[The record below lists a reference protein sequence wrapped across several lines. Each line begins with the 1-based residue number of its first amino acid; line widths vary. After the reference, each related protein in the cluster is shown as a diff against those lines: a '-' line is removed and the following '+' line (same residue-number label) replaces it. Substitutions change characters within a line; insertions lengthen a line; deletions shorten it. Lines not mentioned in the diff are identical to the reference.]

1 MNLAHKHD
9 SPQGDVIPFPKQERQ
24 DMSKKEEGYTR
35 LPNSLIDEQIMAQL
49 SDKAFK
55 CLMLI
60 IRQTSGFNRNSDK
73 IATTQFQE
81 ACGIKKT
88 DKVYASI
95 KELEQKSLIKVE
107 RKTGGLN
114 TYYLLENQSQNK
126 VLPENGTTPKNG
138 EGTTPKNGEGTTPK
152 NGEGTTPKNGEGTTP
167 KNGEGTT
174 PKNGEGTTPKNGE
187 GTTPKNGDTTKE
199 NIKENFKENT
209 CSENPVDTVLK
220 LWTPDL
226 DSLNAWLQR
235 SGIAKMTQAEVD
247 GWLLEINGYYSTKI
261 QAGLLTDTQMY
272 TNFVKW
278 IKRNFSSRK
287 PAQPQTSRN
296 VNDAWS
302 NQPTHYD
309 PVEPVELEDWML

>member
-138 EGTTPKNGEGTTPK
+138 EGTTPKNG
-152 NGEGTTPKNGEGTTP
+152 
-167 KNGEGTT
+167 
-174 PKNGEGTTPKNGE
+174 
-187 GTTPKNGDTTKE
+187 DTTKE

-209 CSENPVDTVLK
+209 CTENPVDAVLK
-220 LWTPDL
+220 LWTPKL

-296 VNDAWS
+296 VNDAWA
-302 NQPTHYD
+302 NQSTHYD

>member
-114 TYYLLENQSQNK
+114 TYFLLENHSQNK
-126 VLPENGTTPKNG
+126 ALPEN
-138 EGTTPKNGEGTTPK
+138 
-152 NGEGTTPKNGEGTTP
+152 
-167 KNGEGTT
+167 
-174 PKNGEGTTPKNGE
+174 GTTPKNGE

-199 NIKENFKENT
+199 NIKENFKENV
-209 CSENPVDTVLK
+209 CSENPVDAVLK
-220 LWTPDL
+220 LWTPNL
-226 DSLNAWLQR
+226 DALNAWLQR
-235 SGIAKMTQAEVD
+235 SGIAKMTQSEVD

-287 PAQPQTSRN
+287 PAPKAQEQIDFRN
-296 VNDAWS
+296 VNAAWENIHPDYS
-302 NQPTHYD
+302 NAS
-309 PVEPVELEDWML
+309 EPVELEDWML

>member
-167 KNGEGTT
+167 KNG
-174 PKNGEGTTPKNGE
+174 
-187 GTTPKNGDTTKE
+187 DTTKE

-247 GWLLEINGYYSTKI
+247 GWLLEINGYYSTKLE
-261 QAGLLTDTQMY
+261 AGLLTDTQMY

-296 VNDAWS
+296 VNDAWA
-302 NQPTHYD
+302 NN
-309 PVEPVELEDWML
+309 PVQYTKTLEEAEIPEDWV

>member
-152 NGEGTTPKNGEGTTP
+152 NGEGTTPKNG
-167 KNGEGTT
+167 
-174 PKNGEGTTPKNGE
+174 
-187 GTTPKNGDTTKE
+187 DTTKE

-209 CSENPVDTVLK
+209 CSENPVDAVLK
-220 LWTPDL
+220 LWTPNL
-226 DSLNAWLQR
+226 DALNAWLQR
-235 SGIAKMTQAEVD
+235 SGIAKMTQSEVD
-247 GWLLEINGYYSTKI
+247 GWLLEINGYYSTKLE
-261 QAGLLTDTQMY
+261 AGLLTDTQMY

-287 PAQPQTSRN
+287 PAPKAQEQIDSRN
-296 VNDAWS
+296 VNAAWENINPDYS
-302 NQPTHYD
+302 NAG
-309 PVEPVELEDWML
+309 EPVELEDWML

>member
-152 NGEGTTPKNGEGTTP
+152 NG
-167 KNGEGTT
+167 
-174 PKNGEGTTPKNGE
+174 
-187 GTTPKNGDTTKE
+187 DTTKE

-209 CSENPVDTVLK
+209 CSENPVDAVLK
-220 LWTPDL
+220 LWTPNL
-226 DSLNAWLQR
+226 DALNAWLQR
-235 SGIAKMTQAEVD
+235 SGIAKMTQSEVD
-247 GWLLEINGYYSTKI
+247 GWLLEINGYYSTKLE
-261 QAGLLTDTQMY
+261 AGLLTDTQMY

-287 PAQPQTSRN
+287 PAPKAQEQIDSRN
-296 VNDAWS
+296 VNAAWENINPDYS
-302 NQPTHYD
+302 NA
-309 PVEPVELEDWML
+309 VEPVELEDWML

>member
-167 KNGEGTT
+167 KNG
-174 PKNGEGTTPKNGE
+174 
-187 GTTPKNGDTTKE
+187 DTTKE

-209 CSENPVDTVLK
+209 CSENPVDAVLK
-220 LWTPDL
+220 LWTPNL

-235 SGIAKMTQAEVD
+235 SGIAKMTQSEVD
-247 GWLLEINGYYSTKI
+247 GWLLEINGYYSTKLE
-261 QAGLLTDTQMY
+261 AGLLTDTQMY

-278 IKRNFSSRK
+278 IKRNFSNRK

-296 VNDAWS
+296 VNDAWA
-302 NQPTHYD
+302 NN
-309 PVEPVELEDWML
+309 PVQYTKTLEEVEIPEDWV

>member
-9 SPQGDVIPFPKQERQ
+9 SPQGEVIQFPKQERQ

-60 IRQTSGFNRNSDK
+60 IRQTSGFNRSSDK

-167 KNGEGTT
+167 E
-174 PKNGEGTTPKNGE
+174 
-187 GTTPKNGDTTKE
+187 NGDTTKE

-247 GWLLEINGYYSTKI
+247 GWLLEINGYYSTKLE
-261 QAGLLTDTQMY
+261 AGLLTDTQMY

>member
-9 SPQGDVIPFPKQERQ
+9 SPQGEVIEFPKQERQ

-60 IRQTSGFNRNSDK
+60 IRQTSGFNRNSNK

-114 TYYLLENQSQNK
+114 TYFLLENHPQNK
-126 VLPENGTTPKNG
+126 VVPEN
-138 EGTTPKNGEGTTPK
+138 
-152 NGEGTTPKNGEGTTP
+152 GTTP

-199 NIKENFKENT
+199 SIKENFKENL
-209 CSENPVDTVLK
+209 CEENSVDSVLK
-220 LWTPDL
+220 LWVPKL
-226 DSLNAWLQR
+226 EILNAWLQR
-235 SGIAKMTQAEVD
+235 AGIAKMTQAEAET
-247 GWLLEINGYYSTKI
+247 WLLEINGYYSSKI
-261 QAGLLTDTQMY
+261 ESGLLNDTQMY

-278 IKRNFSSRK
+278 IKRSYSTRK
-287 PAQPQTSRN
+287 PAPQQIDHRN
-296 VNDAWS
+296 VNAAWENINPDYS
-302 NQPTHYD
+302 NAGD
-309 PVEPVELEDWML
+309 PVELEDWML

>member
-152 NGEGTTPKNGEGTTP
+152 NG
-167 KNGEGTT
+167 
-174 PKNGEGTTPKNGE
+174 
-187 GTTPKNGDTTKE
+187 DTTKE

-220 LWTPDL
+220 LWTPNL
-226 DSLNAWLQR
+226 DALNAWLQR
-235 SGIAKMTQAEVD
+235 SGIAKMTQSEVD
-247 GWLLEINGYYSTKI
+247 GWLLEINGYYSTKLE
-261 QAGLLTDTQMY
+261 AGLLTDTQMY

-296 VNDAWS
+296 VNDAWA
-302 NQPTHYD
+302 NN
-309 PVEPVELEDWML
+309 PVQYTKTLEEAEIPEDWV

>member
-152 NGEGTTPKNGEGTTP
+152 NGEGTTPKNG
-167 KNGEGTT
+167 
-174 PKNGEGTTPKNGE
+174 
-187 GTTPKNGDTTKE
+187 DTTKE

-209 CSENPVDTVLK
+209 CSENPVDSVLK
-220 LWTPDL
+220 LWTPNL

-235 SGIAKMTQAEVD
+235 SGIAKMTQSEVD
-247 GWLLEINGYYSTKI
+247 GWLLEINGYYSTKLE
-261 QAGLLTDTQMY
+261 AGLLTDTQMY

-287 PAQPQTSRN
+287 PAPKAQEQIDSRN
-296 VNDAWS
+296 VNAAWENINPDYS
-302 NQPTHYD
+302 NAG
-309 PVEPVELEDWML
+309 EPVELEDWML

>member
-138 EGTTPKNGEGTTPK
+138 EGLLPKMGRDYSQKWGGDYSQK
-152 NGEGTTPKNGEGTTP
+152 WG
-167 KNGEGTT
+167 
-174 PKNGEGTTPKNGE
+174 GTTPKNGE

-287 PAQPQTSRN
+287 PAPKAQEQIDSRN
-296 VNDAWS
+296 VNAAWENINPDYS
-302 NQPTHYD
+302 NA
-309 PVEPVELEDWML
+309 VEPVELEDWML

>member
-126 VLPENGTTPKNG
+126 VLPENW
-138 EGTTPKNGEGTTPK
+138 
-152 NGEGTTPKNGEGTTP
+152 
-167 KNGEGTT
+167 TT

-235 SGIAKMTQAEVD
+235 SGITKMTQAEVD
-247 GWLLEINGYYSTKI
+247 GWLLEINGYYSTKLE
-261 QAGLLTDTQMY
+261 AGLLTDTQMY

-296 VNDAWS
+296 VNDAWA
-302 NQPTHYD
+302 NN
-309 PVEPVELEDWML
+309 PVQYTKTLEEAEIPEDWV

>member
-114 TYYLLENQSQNK
+114 TYFLLENHSQNK
-126 VLPENGTTPKNG
+126 VLPEN
-138 EGTTPKNGEGTTPK
+138 
-152 NGEGTTPKNGEGTTP
+152 
-167 KNGEGTT
+167 GTT

-199 NIKENFKENT
+199 NIKENFKENV
-209 CSENPVDTVLK
+209 CSENPVDAVLK
-220 LWTPDL
+220 LWTPKL

-235 SGIAKMTQAEVD
+235 SGIAKMTQSEVD
-247 GWLLEINGYYSTKI
+247 GWLLEINGYYSTKLE
-261 QAGLLTDTQMY
+261 AGLLTDTQMY

-287 PAQPQTSRN
+287 PAPKAQEQIDSRN
-296 VNDAWS
+296 VNAAWENINPDYS
-302 NQPTHYD
+302 NAG
-309 PVEPVELEDWML
+309 EPVELEDWML

>member
-152 NGEGTTPKNGEGTTP
+152 NG
-167 KNGEGTT
+167 
-174 PKNGEGTTPKNGE
+174 
-187 GTTPKNGDTTKE
+187 DTTKE

-235 SGIAKMTQAEVD
+235 SGIAKMTQSEVD
-247 GWLLEINGYYSTKI
+247 GWLLEINGYYSTKLE
-261 QAGLLTDTQMY
+261 AGLLTDTQMY

-287 PAQPQTSRN
+287 AAPKAQEQIDSRN
-296 VNDAWS
+296 VNAAWENIHPDYS
-302 NQPTHYD
+302 NAGD
-309 PVEPVELEDWML
+309 PVELEDWML

>member
-81 ACGIKKT
+81 VCGIKKT

-114 TYYLLENQSQNK
+114 TYFLLENHSQNK
-126 VLPENGTTPKNG
+126 VLPEN
-138 EGTTPKNGEGTTPK
+138 
-152 NGEGTTPKNGEGTTP
+152 
-167 KNGEGTT
+167 
-174 PKNGEGTTPKNGE
+174 

-199 NIKENFKENT
+199 NIKENFKENV
-209 CSENPVDTVLK
+209 CSENPVDAVLK
-220 LWTPDL
+220 LWTPNL

-235 SGIAKMTQAEVD
+235 SGIAKMTQSEVD
-247 GWLLEINGYYSTKI
+247 GWLLEINGYYSTKLE
-261 QAGLLTDTQMY
+261 AGLLTDTQMY

-296 VNDAWS
+296 VNDAWV

>member
-152 NGEGTTPKNGEGTTP
+152 NGEGTTPKNG
-167 KNGEGTT
+167 
-174 PKNGEGTTPKNGE
+174 
-187 GTTPKNGDTTKE
+187 DTTKE

-235 SGIAKMTQAEVD
+235 SGITKMTQAEVD

-287 PAQPQTSRN
+287 PAPKAQEQIDSRN
-296 VNDAWS
+296 VNAAWENINPDYS
-302 NQPTHYD
+302 NAG
-309 PVEPVELEDWML
+309 EPVELEDWML

>member
-138 EGTTPKNGEGTTPK
+138 EGTTPKNG
-152 NGEGTTPKNGEGTTP
+152 
-167 KNGEGTT
+167 
-174 PKNGEGTTPKNGE
+174 
-187 GTTPKNGDTTKE
+187 DTTKE

-247 GWLLEINGYYSTKI
+247 GWLLEINGYYSTKLE
-261 QAGLLTDTQMY
+261 AGLLTDTQMY

-287 PAQPQTSRN
+287 PAPKAQEQIDSRN
-296 VNDAWS
+296 VNAAWENINPDYS
-302 NQPTHYD
+302 NA
-309 PVEPVELEDWML
+309 VEPVELEDWML

>member
-114 TYYLLENQSQNK
+114 TYFLLENHSQNK
-126 VLPENGTTPKNG
+126 VLPEN
-138 EGTTPKNGEGTTPK
+138 
-152 NGEGTTPKNGEGTTP
+152 
-167 KNGEGTT
+167 GTT

-235 SGIAKMTQAEVD
+235 SGIAKMTQSEVD
-247 GWLLEINGYYSTKI
+247 GWLLEINGYYSTKLE
-261 QAGLLTDTQMY
+261 AGLLTDTQMY

-287 PAQPQTSRN
+287 PAPKAQEQIDSRN
-296 VNDAWS
+296 VNAAWENINPDYS
-302 NQPTHYD
+302 NAGD
-309 PVEPVELEDWML
+309 PVELEDWML

>member
-9 SPQGDVIPFPKQERQ
+9 SPQGEVIQFPKQERQ

-60 IRQTSGFNRNSDK
+60 IRQTSGFNRSSDK

-138 EGTTPKNGEGTTPK
+138 EGTTPKNGEGTTP
-152 NGEGTTPKNGEGTTP
+152 E
-167 KNGEGTT
+167 
-174 PKNGEGTTPKNGE
+174 
-187 GTTPKNGDTTKE
+187 NGDTTKE

-247 GWLLEINGYYSTKI
+247 GWLLEINGYYSTKLE
-261 QAGLLTDTQMY
+261 AGLLTDTQMY

>member
-167 KNGEGTT
+167 KNG
-174 PKNGEGTTPKNGE
+174 
-187 GTTPKNGDTTKE
+187 DTTKE

-220 LWTPDL
+220 LWTPNL
-226 DSLNAWLQR
+226 DALNAWLQR
-235 SGIAKMTQAEVD
+235 SGIAKMTQSEVD
-247 GWLLEINGYYSTKI
+247 GWLLEINGYYSTKLE
-261 QAGLLTDTQMY
+261 AGLLTDTQMY

-296 VNDAWS
+296 VNDAWA
-302 NQPTHYD
+302 NN
-309 PVEPVELEDWML
+309 PVQYTKTLEEAEIPEDWV

>member
-152 NGEGTTPKNGEGTTP
+152 NG
-167 KNGEGTT
+167 
-174 PKNGEGTTPKNGE
+174 
-187 GTTPKNGDTTKE
+187 DTTKE

-220 LWTPDL
+220 LWTPNL
-226 DSLNAWLQR
+226 DALNAWLQR
-235 SGIAKMTQAEVD
+235 SGIAKMTQSEVD
-247 GWLLEINGYYSTKI
+247 GWLLEINGYYSTKLE
-261 QAGLLTDTQMY
+261 AGLLTDTQMY

-287 PAQPQTSRN
+287 AAPKAQEQIDSRN
-296 VNDAWS
+296 VNAAWENINPDYS
-302 NQPTHYD
+302 NA
-309 PVEPVELEDWML
+309 VEPVELEDWML

>member
-114 TYYLLENQSQNK
+114 TYFLLENHSQNK
-126 VLPENGTTPKNG
+126 VLPEN
-138 EGTTPKNGEGTTPK
+138 
-152 NGEGTTPKNGEGTTP
+152 
-167 KNGEGTT
+167 GTT

-209 CSENPVDTVLK
+209 CSENPVDSVLK
-220 LWTPDL
+220 LWTPNL
-226 DSLNAWLQR
+226 DALNAWLQR
-235 SGIAKMTQAEVD
+235 SGIAKMTQSEVD
-247 GWLLEINGYYSTKI
+247 GWLLEINGYYSTKLE
-261 QAGLLTDTQMY
+261 AGLLTDTQMY

-296 VNDAWS
+296 VNDAWA
-302 NQPTHYD
+302 NN
-309 PVEPVELEDWML
+309 PVQYAKTLEEAEIPEDWV